1 MTINP
6 GEASRML
13 ADIDAVVAKV
23 KQSRG
28 YRIGG
33 AIMILWGVIVV
44 VANLLCATTPSW
56 SGRIWL
62 GLDAIGVA
70 ALRRCC

>member
-1 MTINP
+1 MTIDV

-13 ADIDAVVAKV
+13 ADIDAVVARV

-33 AIMILWGVIVV
+33 ALMILWGFIVV
-44 VANLLCATTPSW
+44 AVQ
-56 SGRIWL
+56 R
-62 GLDAIGVA
+62 
-70 ALRRCC
+70 